1 MVVKI
6 FYSLYI
12 FNARLKYSVSKNG
25 SVIGLKLNGSVIS
38 TVNNIDSVLSKKADK
53 AVVDEMV
60 DQFKTEREEFDKFK
74 EESAESI
81 KTKIDLAFFYD
92 YMTSINEQI
101 SNLGS
106 KLGNIPSQKEVH
118 NLELSDPP
126 TPEELEALNSLQ
138 VGDLYTLN
146 GGTSVLVFREPLK

>member
-1 MVVKI
+1 
-6 FYSLYI
+6 
-12 FNARLKYSVSKNG
+12 
-25 SVIGLKLNGSVIS
+25 
-38 TVNNIDSVLSKKADK
+38 
-53 AVVDEMV
+53 
-60 DQFKTEREEFDKFK
+60 
-74 EESAESI
+74 
-81 KTKIDLAFFYD
+81 
-92 YMTSINEQI
+92 MTSINEQI

-106 KLGNIPSQKEVH
+106 KSTASQKEVQ

>member
-1 MVVKI
+1 MQDLNTV
-6 FYSLYI
+6 FQ
-12 FNARLKYSVSKNG
+12 KNG

-38 TVNNIDSVLSKKADK
+38 TVNNIDSLLAKKADK
-53 AVVDEMV
+53 AIVDEMV

-74 EESAESI
+74 EESSESI

-106 KLGNIPSQKEVH
+106 KSTASQKEVQ

-138 VGDLYTLN
+138 PGDLYTLN

>member
-1 MVVKI
+1 MQDLNTV
-6 FYSLYI
+6 FQ
-12 FNARLKYSVSKNG
+12 KNG

-74 EESAESI
+74 EESIESI
-81 KTKIDLAFFYD
+81 KAKIDLAFFYD

-106 KLGNIPSQKEVH
+106 KSAASQKEVQ

>member
-1 MVVKI
+1 MQDLNTV
-6 FYSLYI
+6 FQ
-12 FNARLKYSVSKNG
+12 KNG

-38 TVNNIDSVLSKKADK
+38 TVNNIDSLLAKKADK
-53 AVVDEMV
+53 AIVDEMV

-81 KTKIDLAFFYD
+81 KNKIDLAFFYD

-106 KLGNIPSQKEVH
+106 KSTASQKEVQ

>member
-1 MVVKI
+1 MVIKI

-12 FNARLKYSVSKNG
+12 LNARLKYSVSKNG

-38 TVNNIDSVLSKKADK
+38 TVNNIDSLLAKKADK
-53 AVVDEMV
+53 AIVDEMV

-106 KLGNIPSQKEVH
+106 KSTASQKEVQH
-118 NLELSDPP
+118 LELSDPP

>member
-1 MVVKI
+1 MQDLNTV
-6 FYSLYI
+6 FQ
-12 FNARLKYSVSKNG
+12 KNG
-25 SVIGLKLNGSVIS
+25 SIIGLKLNGSVIS

-74 EESAESI
+74 EESIDII
-81 KTKIDLAFFYD
+81 KAKIDLAFFYD
-92 YMTSINEQI
+92 YMTGINEQI
-101 SNLGS
+101 SNLGN
-106 KLGNIPSQKEVH
+106 KLGTISSQKEVR
-118 NLELSDPP
+118 NLVLSDEP

>member
-1 MVVKI
+1 MQDLNTV
-6 FYSLYI
+6 FQ
-12 FNARLKYSVSKNG
+12 KNG
-25 SVIGLKLNGSVIS
+25 SIIGLKLNGSVIS

-53 AVVDEMV
+53 AVVDEIV
-60 DQFKTEREEFDKFK
+60 DQFKAEREEFDKFK

-106 KLGNIPSQKEVH
+106 KLGNTHLRKK
-118 NLELSDPP
+118 
-126 TPEELEALNSLQ
+126 
-138 VGDLYTLN
+138 YTIWN
-146 GGTSVLVFREPLK
+146 YQIHQHPKS

>member
-1 MVVKI
+1 MQDLNTV
-6 FYSLYI
+6 FQ
-12 FNARLKYSVSKNG
+12 KNG
-25 SVIGLKLNGSVIS
+25 SIIGLKLNGSVIS

-60 DQFKTEREEFDKFK
+60 DQFKTEREEFDEFK
-74 EESAESI
+74 EESIDSI
-81 KTKIDLAFFYD
+81 EAKIDLAFFYD

-106 KLGNIPSQKEVH
+106 KLGTISSQKEVR
-118 NLELSDPP
+118 NLVLSDEP

>member
-1 MVVKI
+1 MQDLNTV
-6 FYSLYI
+6 FQ
-12 FNARLKYSVSKNG
+12 KNG

-38 TVNNIDSVLSKKADK
+38 TVNNIDSLLAKKADK
-53 AVVDEMV
+53 AIVDEMV

-74 EESAESI
+74 EESSESI
-81 KTKIDLAFFYD
+81 KTKIDLAFFYE

-106 KLGNIPSQKEVH
+106 KSAASQKEVQ

-146 GGTSVLVFREPLK
+146 GGTSVLVSREPLK

>member
-1 MVVKI
+1 MQDLNRVFK
-6 FYSLYI
+6 
-12 FNARLKYSVSKNG
+12 KTG
-25 SVIGLKLNGSVIS
+25 SIIGLKLNGSVIS

-74 EESAESI
+74 EESSESI

-101 SNLGS
+101 SNLGT
-106 KLGNIPSQKEVH
+106 KVGNIPSQKEVR
-118 NLELSDPP
+118 NLSLSDPA

-138 VGDLYTLN
+138 VGDLYTIN

>member
-1 MVVKI
+1 MQDLNTV
-6 FYSLYI
+6 FQ
-12 FNARLKYSVSKNG
+12 KNG
-25 SVIGLKLNGSVIS
+25 SIIGLKLTGSVIS

-74 EESAESI
+74 EESSDII
-81 KTKIDLAFFYD
+81 KAKIDLAFFYD
-92 YMTSINEQI
+92 YMTGINEQI
-101 SNLGS
+101 SNLGR
-106 KLGNIPSQKEVH
+106 KLGTISSQKEVR
-118 NLELSDPP
+118 NLVLSDEP

-146 GGTSVLVFREPLK
+146 GGTSVLVFREPLKSINIK